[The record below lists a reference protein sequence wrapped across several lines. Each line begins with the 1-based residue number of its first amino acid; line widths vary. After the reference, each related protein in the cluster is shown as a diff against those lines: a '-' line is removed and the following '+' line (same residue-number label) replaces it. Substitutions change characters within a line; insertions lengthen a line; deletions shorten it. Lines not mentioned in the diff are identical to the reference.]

1 MTLTFWSG
9 LPGIWPHPEVGS
21 FPSMTII
28 FPKNGLR
35 VVSKNFLGVAAETAE
50 KMGGWG
56 LV

>member
-1 MTLTFWSG
+1 
-9 LPGIWPHPEVGS
+9 
-21 FPSMTII
+21 MTII